1 MNKNYFIEIA
11 DFNIWATD
19 IFCNMLTQISD
30 EQWLQKVAS
39 SFDTIQ
45 ETTLHIISAEEAW
58 LQRFKKET
66 VTWLQFN
73 FKGSKDEHLQLW
85 KQTSADLKNF
95 IADFDENNLNTILHY
110 KRLNGEEK
118 STPFYIMFAHVFNHS
133 TYHRGQLVTMLRQ
146 VGFTEIKSTDLI
158 GFCSIGSIDS

>member
-1 MNKNYFIEIA
+1 MNKQYFIELA

-19 IFCNMLTQISD
+19 IFCSMLQQISD
-30 EQWLQKVAS
+30 EQWMQKVAS

-45 ETTLHIISAEEAW
+45 ETALHTISAEKAW
-58 LQRFKKET
+58 LQRFKKEK
-66 VTWLQFN
+66 VEWLQFSY
-73 FKGSKDEHLQLW
+73 KGSKEEYIKLW
-85 KQTSADLKNF
+85 KQTSANLKSF
-95 IADFDENNLNTILHY
+95 ISAFDENELTTILHY

-146 VGFTEIKSTDLI
+146 VGFTKIQSTDFI
-158 GFCSIGSIDS
+158 GFYKNN

>member
-1 MNKNYFIEIA
+1 MTKNYFIELS
-11 DFNIWATD
+11 DYNLWATD
-19 IFCNMLTQISD
+19 IFGSMLEKISD

-45 ETTLHIISAEEAW
+45 ETTLHIISAEKAW
-58 LQRFKKET
+58 LQRFEKKPVE
-66 VTWLQFN
+66 WLQFTY
-73 FKGSKDEHLQLW
+73 KESKDEHAKLW
-85 KQTSADLKNF
+85 KKASADLKDF
-95 IADFDENNLNTILHY
+95 INAFDESSLQIKLDY

-146 VGFTEIKSTDLI
+146 AGFTNIQSTDLV
-158 GFCSIGSIDS
+158 GFFGNK

>member
-1 MNKNYFIEIA
+1 MNKQYFIELA

-19 IFCNMLTQISD
+19 IFCDMLAQISD
-30 EQWLQKVAS
+30 EQWQQKIVS

-45 ETTLHIISAEEAW
+45 ETALHIISAEKAW
-58 LQRFKKET
+58 LQRFKKEK
-66 VTWLQFN
+66 VEWLQFN
-73 FKGSKDEHLQLW
+73 YKGSKDAHIQLW
-85 KQTSADLKNF
+85 KQASADLKKF
-95 IADFDENNLNTILHY
+95 IAAFDKHELETILHY

-133 TYHRGQLVTMLRQ
+133 TFHRGQLVTMLRQ

-158 GFCSIGSIDS
+158 GFYKSA